1 MKEIN
6 KKKIVILILFLL
18 PSIKEVLADSKPQQE
33 NKTIEIFADQG
44 IEWNKEKKM
53 YTAKGN
59 AKASRGSS
67 SISSDVL
74 QAKYVETKSSE
85 NKITLIKAMGN
96 VIIKNETAE
105 IKGGKNALYDINKE
119 YIIVKGNNL
128 QVNSNLDELQ
138 ATSKIEYWKND
149 NIAIATG
156 NATAKKE
163 GNYII
168 KANRLVWHIKKNDKK
183 TDATDANEY
192 KIKKMIAYDNVIIE
206 TKNEVAYS
214 DKALYNKSNE
224 ICKLYGNVKLKKD
237 DNYLTG
243 EYAEINLNT
252 GISKLL
258 PYPSNNKINKNRVKA
273 IIKTNE

>member
-163 GNYII
+163 GNYTI
-168 KANRLVWHIKKNDKK
+168 KANRLVWHIKKDDKK
-183 TDATDANEY
+183 TDANEY